1 MGKEY
6 FKRFVICI
14 LGLLLCALSTY
25 FGAKSGAA
33 GTNGWNTL
41 ALGISAMTGLTMGR
55 SALLVSLV
63 IITIDIIFKGK
74 FGFGT
79 LLNIFVI
86 AYFTD
91 IFLAVLTFI
100 PDPPNVFVGTVYSF
114 LCMIFMAFGMIVY
127 MSPGLGAGP
136 RDTLMVILGNRFPKA
151 PIGVVRFAI
160 EIAVM
165 IIGVL
170 MGASFGI
177 GTVLSITL
185 QASIFQLA
193 CKICRFEPRDIHH
206 ENIKDTIDRIRGAR

>member
-6 FKRFVICI
+6 LKRFTICI
-14 LGLLLCALSTY
+14 LGLVLCALSNY
-25 FGAKSGAA
+25 FGAKAGAA
-33 GTNGWNTL
+33 GTSGWNTL

-55 SALLVSLV
+55 SALIVSLV
-63 IITIDIIFKGK
+63 VITIDIIFKGK

-79 LLNIFVI
+79 LLNIFLI

-91 IFLAVLTFI
+91 VFIAGLTFI
-100 PDPPNVFVGTVYSF
+100 PDPPNVFVGTIYAF

-136 RDTLMVILGNRFPKA
+136 RDTLMVIVGNRFPKA
-151 PIGVVRFAI
+151 PIGAARFAT

-185 QASIFQLA
+185 QSSIFQLA
-193 CKICRFEPRDIHH
+193 CRICHFEPRNIHN